1 MYKAF
6 YGLSDNPFSIAPNP
20 HYLFLSDRHREA
32 LAHLTYG
39 LGETGGFVL
48 LTGEVGTG
56 KTTVSRCLLGQLPD
70 NTDTAFILNPSL
82 TELELLATLCDELKI
97 SYGENPTLKQLT
109 DHLSRF
115 LLANH
120 EKGRNTVL
128 IIDEAQHLRAEVLE
142 QLRLLTNLETDTK
155 KLLQVILIG
164 QPELQLLLKRQ
175 ELRQLAQ
182 RITARYHLLPLN
194 EDEIALY
201 VLHRLQVAG
210 RFEPLFT
217 RKAIKVLHKY
227 SGGIPRL
234 INLLCER
241 ALMAGY
247 AQSKVPIDHHMV
259 RQAAAEVLGEEE
271 PQQNKLLWPSA
282 IAAALVVAFGVS
294 YWLFTESPAVANV
307 VNSPVTQASQ
317 TTPAVTQVAT
327 QANSIQPEQTLA
339 ATQSAPVASE
349 PQTLAAADPSVRVL
363 QEAIKQSRSIDTA
376 FAGLFNVW
384 GKVPFKGLTACQ
396 SALEQG
402 LSCYQQQGNW
412 MSLTRLN
419 YPAVVYLVD
428 DNQQDFYGAVIA
440 VDADQLLM
448 QLGEQ
453 QLWVDRAWF
462 NQHFSGTFEILWQ
475 APNLPM
481 LEISQKSSPGQL
493 QWLENALAHVANRP
507 SRRVSQ
513 FDLKLENDLKAF
525 QSQHGL
531 KADGIAGNQT
541 LVRLNLYLSDQGPRL
556 TDQGAQS

>member
-70 NTDTAFILNPSL
+70 HTDTAFILNPSL

-317 TTPAVTQVAT
+317 TTPAATQAAT
-327 QANSIQPEQTLA
+327 QANSIQPEQTQA

-349 PQTLAAADPSVRVL
+349 PQTLAAPDPSVRVL

-440 VDADQLLM
+440 VDGEQLLM

-481 LEISQKSSPGQL
+481 LEISHKSSPGQL

-556 TDQGAQS
+556 TDNGAQS

>member
-70 NTDTAFILNPSL
+70 HTDTAFILNPSL

-271 PQQNKLLWPSA
+271 PQQHKYLWPSA
-282 IAAALVVAFGVS
+282 IAAALVLAFGVS
-294 YWLFTESPAVANV
+294 YWLFTDKLAVANV
-307 VNSPVTQASQ
+307 TTEPVIHAKQTVVTDSSVQQSQ
-317 TTPAVTQVAT
+317 TPVNNTEPALTQVQNT
-327 QANSIQPEQTLA
+327 
-339 ATQSAPVASE
+339 VV
-349 PQTLAAADPSVRVL
+349 AADPSLRVL

-384 GKVPFKGLTACQ
+384 GKVPFKGLTTCQ
-396 SALEQG
+396 SAREQG

-412 MSLTRLN
+412 MSITRLN

-440 VDADQLLM
+440 VDSDQLLM

-493 QWLENALAHVANRP
+493 QWLENALAHVAKRP

-556 TDQGAQS
+556 TDNGAQS

>member
-97 SYGENPTLKQLT
+97 SYGDNPTLKQLT

-115 LLANH
+115 LLDNH
-120 EKGRNTVL
+120 SKGRNTVL
-128 IIDEAQHLRAEVLE
+128 IIDEAQHLRPEVLE

-217 RKAIKVLHKY
+217 RKAVKVLQKY

-241 ALMAGY
+241 SLMAGY
-247 AQSKVPIDHHMV
+247 AQSRVPIDHHMV

-271 PQQNKLLWPSA
+271 PTQNRYLWPTA
-282 IAAALVVAFGVS
+282 TAAALFVAFGVS
-294 YWLFTESPAVANV
+294 YWLFTDKPVNAASASSMALESTSANV
-307 VNSPVTQASQ
+307 AALNTQALSATEGMGKLVQPVDQQSSQ
-317 TTPAVTQVAT
+317 G
-327 QANSIQPEQTLA
+327 SIP
-339 ATQSAPVASE
+339 
-349 PQTLAAADPSVRVL
+349 DPNQRL
-363 QEAIKQSRSIDTA
+363 LNDAINQSRDIDTA
-376 FAGLFNVW
+376 FAGLFSVW
-384 GKVPFKGLTACQ
+384 GKVPYKGLTACQ
-396 SALEQG
+396 SAVEQG

-440 VDADQLLM
+440 VDGEQLLM

-481 LEISQKSSPGQL
+481 MDISQKSSPGQL
-493 QWLENALAHVANRP
+493 QWLENALAHVNNRNT
-507 SRRVSQ
+507 RRVNQ
-513 FDLKLENDLKAF
+513 FDVQLENDLKSF

-541 LVRLNLYLSDQGPRL
+541 LVRLNLYLSQQGPRL
-556 TDQGAQS
+556 TDNGARS

>member
-97 SYGENPTLKQLT
+97 SYGDNPTLKQLT

-120 EKGRNTVL
+120 SKGRNTVL
-128 IIDEAQHLRAEVLE
+128 IIDEAQHLRPEVLE

-217 RKAIKVLHKY
+217 RKAVNVLQKY

-241 ALMAGY
+241 SLMAGY
-247 AQSKVPIDHHMV
+247 AQSRVPIDHHMV

-271 PQQNKLLWPSA
+271 PTQNRYLWPTA
-282 IAAALVVAFGVS
+282 TAAALCVAFGVS
-294 YWLFTESPAVANV
+294 YWLFTDKSVNTAPASNLVSESVPTNVASLN
-307 VNSPVTQASQ
+307 A
-317 TTPAVTQVAT
+317 
-327 QANSIQPEQTLA
+327 QTLGGEG
-339 ATQSAPVASE
+339 VADKSVK
-349 PQTLAAADPSVRVL
+349 PTNQPSGQTSIPDPNQRL
-363 QEAIKQSRSIDTA
+363 LNEAINQSRNIDTA
-376 FAGLFNVW
+376 FAGLFSVW
-384 GKVPFKGLTACQ
+384 GKVPYKGLTACQ
-396 SALEQG
+396 SAVEQG
-402 LSCYQQQGNW
+402 LACYQQQGNW

-428 DNQQDFYGAVIA
+428 DKQQDFYGAVLA
-440 VDADQLLM
+440 VEGEQLLM

-481 LEISQKSSPGQL
+481 MDISQKSSPGQL
-493 QWLENALAHVANRP
+493 QWLENALAHVNGRSP
-507 SRRVSQ
+507 RRVNQ
-513 FDLKLENDLKAF
+513 FDVQLGNDLKTF

-541 LVRLNLYLSDQGPRL
+541 LVRLNLYLSQQGPRL
-556 TDQGAQS
+556 TDDGARS

>member
-6 YGLSDNPFSIAPNP
+6 YGLNDNPFSIAPNP

-97 SYGENPTLKQLT
+97 SYGENPSLKQLT

-120 EKGRNTVL
+120 QKGRNTVL

-217 RKAIKVLHKY
+217 RKAIKVLQKY
-227 SGGIPRL
+227 TGGIPRL

-247 AQSKVPIDHHMV
+247 AQSKVPIDHYMV
-259 RQAAAEVLGEEE
+259 RRAAAEVLGEEE
-271 PQQNKLLWPSA
+271 PQQNKYLWPSA
-282 IAAALVVAFGVS
+282 IATALVLAFGVS
-294 YWLFTESPAVANV
+294 YWLFTNNQPISGA
-307 VNSPVTQASQ
+307 
-317 TTPAVTQVAT
+317 TTLTVAT
-327 QANSIQPEQTLA
+327 PLVTPTHAATTEAENNDSAMLDSSQVNEPIVTSSIQTA
-339 ATQSAPVASE
+339 AP
-349 PQTLAAADPSVRVL
+349 PDPSQRVL

-376 FAGLFNVW
+376 FAGLFSVW

-396 SALEQG
+396 SAVEQG

-419 YPAVVYLVD
+419 YPAVVYLID
-428 DNQQDFYGAVIA
+428 DNQQDFYGAVLA
-440 VDADQLLM
+440 VEGEQLLM

-462 NQHFSGTFEILWQ
+462 NLHFSGTFEILWQ
-475 APNLPM
+475 APSLPM

-493 QWLENALAHVANRP
+493 QWLENALAHVANRNA
-507 SRRVSQ
+507 RRVSQ

-541 LVRLNLYLSDQGPRL
+541 LVRLNLYLSEQGPRL
-556 TDQGAQS
+556 TENGAQS

>member
-56 KTTVSRCLLGQLPD
+56 KTTVSRCLLGQLPG

-97 SYGENPTLKQLT
+97 SYGDNPTLKQLT

-120 EKGRNTVL
+120 SKGRNTVL
-128 IIDEAQHLRAEVLE
+128 IIDEAQHLRPEVLE

-217 RKAIKVLHKY
+217 RKAVNVLQKY

-241 ALMAGY
+241 SLMAGY
-247 AQSKVPIDHHMV
+247 AQSRVPIDHHMV

-271 PQQNKLLWPSA
+271 PTQNRYLWPTA
-282 IAAALVVAFGVS
+282 TAAALCVAFGVS
-294 YWLFTESPAVANV
+294 YWLFTDKSVNTVPASNLVSESVPTNVASLN
-307 VNSPVTQASQ
+307 A
-317 TTPAVTQVAT
+317 
-327 QANSIQPEQTLA
+327 QTLGGEDIA
-339 ATQSAPVASE
+339 DKSVKPTNQPSG
-349 PQTLAAADPSVRVL
+349 QTSIPDPNQRL
-363 QEAIKQSRSIDTA
+363 LNEAINQSRNIDTA
-376 FAGLFNVW
+376 FAGLFSVW
-384 GKVPFKGLTACQ
+384 GKVPYKGLTACQ
-396 SALEQG
+396 SAVEQG
-402 LSCYQQQGNW
+402 LACYQQQGNW

-428 DNQQDFYGAVIA
+428 DKQQDFYGAVLA
-440 VDADQLLM
+440 VEGEQLLM

-481 LEISQKSSPGQL
+481 MDISQKSSPGQL
-493 QWLENALAHVANRP
+493 QWLENALAHVNGRSP
-507 SRRVSQ
+507 RRVNQ
-513 FDLKLENDLKAF
+513 FDVQLENDLKTF

-541 LVRLNLYLSDQGPRL
+541 LVRLNLYLSQQGPRL
-556 TDQGAQS
+556 TDDGARS

>member
-120 EKGRNTVL
+120 EKGRKTVL

-194 EDEIALY
+194 EDEITLY

-259 RQAAAEVLGEEE
+259 RQAAAEVLGEEK
-271 PQQNKLLWPSA
+271 P
-282 IAAALVVAFGVS
+282 
-294 YWLFTESPAVANV
+294 
-307 VNSPVTQASQ
+307 
-317 TTPAVTQVAT
+317 
-327 QANSIQPEQTLA
+327 
-339 ATQSAPVASE
+339 
-349 PQTLAAADPSVRVL
+349 
-363 QEAIKQSRSIDTA
+363 
-376 FAGLFNVW
+376 
-384 GKVPFKGLTACQ
+384 
-396 SALEQG
+396 
-402 LSCYQQQGNW
+402 
-412 MSLTRLN
+412 
-419 YPAVVYLVD
+419 
-428 DNQQDFYGAVIA
+428 
-440 VDADQLLM
+440 
-448 QLGEQ
+448 
-453 QLWVDRAWF
+453 
-462 NQHFSGTFEILWQ
+462 
-475 APNLPM
+475 
-481 LEISQKSSPGQL
+481 
-493 QWLENALAHVANRP
+493 
-507 SRRVSQ
+507 
-513 FDLKLENDLKAF
+513 
-525 QSQHGL
+525 
-531 KADGIAGNQT
+531 
-541 LVRLNLYLSDQGPRL
+541 
-556 TDQGAQS
+556 

>member
-70 NTDTAFILNPSL
+70 HTDTAFILNPSL

-259 RQAAAEVLGEEE
+259 RQAAAEVIGEEE
-271 PQQNKLLWPSA
+271 PQPNKLLWPSA

-307 VNSPVTQASQ
+307 VNSPVTQANQ
-317 TTPAVTQVAT
+317 ATPEVTQASI
-327 QANSIQPEQTLA
+327 QDKSIQPQQTLA
-339 ATQSAPVASE
+339 SMPSAPVASE
-349 PQTLAAADPSVRVL
+349 SQTLAAPDPSVRVL

-428 DNQQDFYGAVIA
+428 DNQKDFYGAVIA
-440 VDADQLLM
+440 VDGDQLLM

-556 TDQGAQS
+556 TDNGAQS

>member
-97 SYGENPTLKQLT
+97 AYGDNPTLKQLT

-115 LLANH
+115 LLDNH
-120 EKGRNTVL
+120 SKGRNTVL
-128 IIDEAQHLRAEVLE
+128 IIDEAQHLRPEVLE

-217 RKAIKVLHKY
+217 RKAVKELQKY

-241 ALMAGY
+241 SLMAGY
-247 AQSKVPIDHHMV
+247 AQSRVPIDHHMV

-271 PQQNKLLWPSA
+271 PTQNRYLWPTA
-282 IAAALVVAFGVS
+282 TAAALFVAFGVS
-294 YWLFTESPAVANV
+294 YWLFTDKPVNAASASSRGLESTPTNVAPLNMQTLSATEETSKFVQPADQQN
-307 VNSPVTQASQ
+307 NQ
-317 TTPAVTQVAT
+317 TTQS
-327 QANSIQPEQTLA
+327 SIP
-339 ATQSAPVASE
+339 
-349 PQTLAAADPSVRVL
+349 DPSQRL
-363 QEAIKQSRSIDTA
+363 LNDAINQSRDIDTA
-376 FAGLFNVW
+376 FAGLFSVW
-384 GKVPFKGLTACQ
+384 GKVPYKGLTACQ
-396 SALEQG
+396 SAVEQG

-440 VDADQLLM
+440 VDGEQLLM

-481 LEISQKSSPGQL
+481 MDISQKSSPGQL
-493 QWLENALAHVANRP
+493 QWLENALAHVNNRNA
-507 SRRVSQ
+507 RRVNQ
-513 FDLKLENDLKAF
+513 FDVQLENDLKSF

-541 LVRLNLYLSDQGPRL
+541 LVRLNLYLSQQGPRL
-556 TDQGAQS
+556 TDNGVRS

>member
-1 MYKAF
+1 MIGGMYKAF

-97 SYGENPTLKQLT
+97 SYGDNPTLKQLT

-115 LLANH
+115 LLDNH
-120 EKGRNTVL
+120 SKGRNTVL
-128 IIDEAQHLRAEVLE
+128 IIDEAQHLRPEVLE

-164 QPELQLLLKRQ
+164 QPELQQLLKRQ

-217 RKAIKVLHKY
+217 RKAVKVLQKY

-241 ALMAGY
+241 SLMAGY
-247 AQSKVPIDHHMV
+247 AQSRVPIDHHMV

-271 PQQNKLLWPSA
+271 PTQNRYLWPTA
-282 IAAALVVAFGVS
+282 TAAALFVAFGVS
-294 YWLFTESPAVANV
+294 YWLFTDKPVNAASASSMVFESTSANV
-307 VNSPVTQASQ
+307 AASNTQALSATEGMSKLVQPVDQQSSQ
-317 TTPAVTQVAT
+317 G
-327 QANSIQPEQTLA
+327 SIP
-339 ATQSAPVASE
+339 
-349 PQTLAAADPSVRVL
+349 DPNQRL
-363 QEAIKQSRSIDTA
+363 LNDAINQSRDIDTA
-376 FAGLFNVW
+376 FAGLFSVW
-384 GKVPFKGLTACQ
+384 GKVPYKGLTACQ
-396 SALEQG
+396 SAVEQG

-440 VDADQLLM
+440 VDGEQLLM

-481 LEISQKSSPGQL
+481 MDISQKSSPGQL
-493 QWLENALAHVANRP
+493 QWLENALAHVNNRNA
-507 SRRVSQ
+507 RRVNQ
-513 FDLKLENDLKAF
+513 FDVQLENDLKSF

-541 LVRLNLYLSDQGPRL
+541 LVRLNLYLSQQGPRL
-556 TDQGAQS
+556 TDNGARS

>member
-259 RQAAAEVLGEEE
+259 REAAAEVLGEEE

-317 TTPAVTQVAT
+317 TTPAVTQAST

-349 PQTLAAADPSVRVL
+349 PQTLAAPDPSVRVL

-556 TDQGAQS
+556 TDKGAQS

>member
-97 SYGENPTLKQLT
+97 RYGENPTLKQLT

-115 LLANH
+115 LLTNH

-217 RKAIKVLHKY
+217 RKAIKMLQKY
-227 SGGIPRL
+227 TGGVPRL

-247 AQSKVPIDHHMV
+247 AQSKVPIDHYMV
-259 RQAAAEVLGEEE
+259 KQAAAEVLGEEE
-271 PQQNKLLWPSA
+271 PKQNKYLWPST
-282 IAAALVVAFGVS
+282 IATALVLAFGVS
-294 YWLFTESPAVANV
+294 YWLFIGNQTTSDTAMLTEATPSAALVNVPPKATNSDNVMLDNSLVNDPAVI
-307 VNSPVTQASQ
+307 SS
-317 TTPAVTQVAT
+317 
-327 QANSIQPEQTLA
+327 
-339 ATQSAPVASE
+339 
-349 PQTLAAADPSVRVL
+349 PQTVTPPDPSQRVL
-363 QEAIKQSRSIDTA
+363 LEAIKQSRNIDTA
-376 FAGLFNVW
+376 FAGLFSVW

-396 SALEQG
+396 SAVEQG
-402 LSCYQQQGNW
+402 LACYQQQGNW

-428 DNQQDFYGAVIA
+428 DNQQDFYGAVVA
-440 VDADQLLM
+440 VEGEQLLI

-453 QLWVDRAWF
+453 QLWVDRTWF

-475 APNLPM
+475 APSLPM
-481 LEISQKSSPGQL
+481 MEISKKSGQGQL
-493 QWLENALAHVANRP
+493 QWLENALAHVANRDA
-507 SRRVSQ
+507 RRVSQ
-513 FDLKLENDLKAF
+513 FDLKLENDLKTF

-541 LVRLNLYLSDQGPRL
+541 LVRLNLYLSEQGPRL
-556 TDQGAQS
+556 TDNGEQS

>member
-70 NTDTAFILNPSL
+70 HTDTAFILNPSL

-271 PQQNKLLWPSA
+271 PQPNKLLWPSA

-307 VNSPVTQASQ
+307 ANSTATQASQ
-317 TTPAVTQVAT
+317 TTPAVTQAST
-327 QANSIQPEQTLA
+327 QANSIQPQQTLA
-339 ATQSAPVASE
+339 SMPSAPVASE
-349 PQTLAAADPSVRVL
+349 SQTLAAPDPSVRVL

-428 DNQQDFYGAVIA
+428 DNQKDFYGAVIA
-440 VDADQLLM
+440 VDGDQLLM

-556 TDQGAQS
+556 TDNGAQS

>member
-97 SYGENPTLKQLT
+97 SYGDNPTLKQLT

-115 LLANH
+115 LLDNH
-120 EKGRNTVL
+120 SKGRNTVL
-128 IIDEAQHLRAEVLE
+128 IIDEAQHLRPEVLE

-217 RKAIKVLHKY
+217 RKAVKVLQKY

-241 ALMAGY
+241 SLMAGY
-247 AQSKVPIDHHMV
+247 AQSRVPIDHHMV
-259 RQAAAEVLGEEE
+259 RQAAVEVLGEEE
-271 PQQNKLLWPSA
+271 PTQNRYLWPTA
-282 IAAALVVAFGVS
+282 TAAALFVAFGVS
-294 YWLFTESPAVANV
+294 YWLFTDKPVNAASASSMALESTSVNVAALN
-307 VNSPVTQASQ
+307 TQALSATEGMGKLVQRVDQQSSQ
-317 TTPAVTQVAT
+317 G
-327 QANSIQPEQTLA
+327 SIP
-339 ATQSAPVASE
+339 
-349 PQTLAAADPSVRVL
+349 DPNQRL
-363 QEAIKQSRSIDTA
+363 LNDAINQSRDIDTA
-376 FAGLFNVW
+376 FAGLFSVW
-384 GKVPFKGLTACQ
+384 GKVPYKGLTACQ
-396 SALEQG
+396 SAVEQG

-440 VDADQLLM
+440 VDGEQLLM

-481 LEISQKSSPGQL
+481 MDISQKSSPGQL
-493 QWLENALAHVANRP
+493 QWLENALAHVNNRNT
-507 SRRVSQ
+507 RRVNQ
-513 FDLKLENDLKAF
+513 FDVQLENDLKSF

-541 LVRLNLYLSDQGPRL
+541 LVRLNLYLSQQGPRL
-556 TDQGAQS
+556 TDNGARS

>member
-97 SYGENPTLKQLT
+97 SYGDNPSLKQLT

-217 RKAIKVLHKY
+217 RKAIKVLQKY
-227 SGGIPRL
+227 SDCIPRL

-241 ALMAGY
+241 SLMAGY
-247 AQSKVPIDHHMV
+247 AQSRVPIDHHMV

-271 PQQNKLLWPSA
+271 PAQNRYLWPTA
-282 IAAALVVAFGVS
+282 TAAALLVAFGVS
-294 YWLFTESPAVANV
+294 YWLFTDKPVSAASASNIVVESAPTNVTASNTQALSAAEETNKLVPPADP
-307 VNSPVTQASQ
+307 SSQVTQASI
-317 TTPAVTQVAT
+317 P
-327 QANSIQPEQTLA
+327 
-339 ATQSAPVASE
+339 
-349 PQTLAAADPSVRVL
+349 DPNQRLLNDV
-363 QEAIKQSRSIDTA
+363 INQSRDIDTA
-376 FAGLFNVW
+376 FAGLFSVW
-384 GKVPFKGLTACQ
+384 GKVPYKGLTACQ
-396 SALEQG
+396 SAVEQG
-402 LSCYQQQGNW
+402 LACYQQQGNW

-440 VDADQLLM
+440 VDGEQLLM

-453 QLWVDRAWF
+453 QLWVDRTWF

-475 APNLPM
+475 SPSLPM
-481 LEISQKSSPGQL
+481 MEISQKSSPGQL
-493 QWLENALAHVANRP
+493 QWLENALAHVANRNA
-507 SRRVSQ
+507 RRVSQ
-513 FDLKLENDLKAF
+513 FDLKLENDLKTF

-541 LVRLNLYLSDQGPRL
+541 LVRLNLYLSEQGPRL
-556 TDQGAQS
+556 TDNGAQS

>member
-97 SYGENPTLKQLT
+97 AYGDNPTLKQLT

-115 LLANH
+115 LLDNH
-120 EKGRNTVL
+120 SKGRNTVL
-128 IIDEAQHLRAEVLE
+128 IIDEAQHLRPEVLE

-217 RKAIKVLHKY
+217 RKAVKVLQKY

-241 ALMAGY
+241 SLMAGY
-247 AQSKVPIDHHMV
+247 AQSRVPIDHHMV

-271 PQQNKLLWPSA
+271 PTQNRYLWPIA
-282 IAAALVVAFGVS
+282 TAAALFVAFGVS
-294 YWLFTESPAVANV
+294 YWLFTDKPVNAASASSMALESTSANV
-307 VNSPVTQASQ
+307 AASNIQALSATEGISKLVQPVDQQSSQ
-317 TTPAVTQVAT
+317 G
-327 QANSIQPEQTLA
+327 SIP
-339 ATQSAPVASE
+339 
-349 PQTLAAADPSVRVL
+349 DPNQRL
-363 QEAIKQSRSIDTA
+363 LNDAINQSRDIDTA
-376 FAGLFNVW
+376 FAGLFSVW
-384 GKVPFKGLTACQ
+384 GKVPYKGLTACQ
-396 SALEQG
+396 SAVEQG
-402 LSCYQQQGNW
+402 LACYQQQGNW

-440 VDADQLLM
+440 VDGEQLLM

-481 LEISQKSSPGQL
+481 MDISQKSSPGQL
-493 QWLENALAHVANRP
+493 QWLENALAHVNNRNT
-507 SRRVSQ
+507 RRVNQ
-513 FDLKLENDLKAF
+513 FDVQLESDLKSF

-541 LVRLNLYLSDQGPRL
+541 LVRLNLYLSQQGPRL
-556 TDQGAQS
+556 TDNGARS

>member
-97 SYGENPTLKQLT
+97 SYGEKPTLKQLT

-307 VNSPVTQASQ
+307 ANSPVTQVSQ
-317 TTPAVTQVAT
+317 TTPAATQVST
-327 QANSIQPEQTLA
+327 QANSIQPEQTQA

-349 PQTLAAADPSVRVL
+349 PQTLAAPDPSVRVL

-556 TDQGAQS
+556 TDKGAQS

>member
-97 SYGENPTLKQLT
+97 SYGDNPTLKQLT

-120 EKGRNTVL
+120 SKGRNTVL
-128 IIDEAQHLRAEVLE
+128 IIDEAQHLRPAVLE

-217 RKAIKVLHKY
+217 RKAVNVLQKY

-241 ALMAGY
+241 SLMAGY
-247 AQSKVPIDHHMV
+247 AQSRVPIDHHMV

-271 PQQNKLLWPSA
+271 PTQNRYLWPTA
-282 IAAALVVAFGVS
+282 TAAALCVAFSVS
-294 YWLFTESPAVANV
+294 YWLFTDKSVNTVPASNLVSESVPTNVASLN
-307 VNSPVTQASQ
+307 A
-317 TTPAVTQVAT
+317 
-327 QANSIQPEQTLA
+327 QTLGGEGVVDKSVKP
-339 ATQSAPVASE
+339 TNQPSG
-349 PQTLAAADPSVRVL
+349 QTSIPDPNQRL
-363 QEAIKQSRSIDTA
+363 LNEAISQSRNIDTA

-384 GKVPFKGLTACQ
+384 GKVPYKDLTACQ
-396 SALEQG
+396 SAVEQG
-402 LSCYQQQGNW
+402 LACYQQQGNW

-419 YPAVVYLVD
+419 YPAVVYLID
-428 DNQQDFYGAVIA
+428 DNQQDFYGAVLAIEGE
-440 VDADQLLM
+440 QLLL

-481 LEISQKSSPGQL
+481 MDISQKSSPGQF
-493 QWLENALAHVANRP
+493 QWLENGLAHVNNR
-507 SRRVSQ
+507 SARRVNQ
-513 FDLKLENDLKAF
+513 FDVQLENDLKTF

-541 LVRLNLYLSDQGPRL
+541 LVRLNLYLSQQGPRL
-556 TDQGAQS
+556 TDDGARS

>member
-56 KTTVSRCLLGQLPD
+56 KTTVSRCLLGQLPG

-97 SYGENPTLKQLT
+97 SYGDNPTLKQLT

-120 EKGRNTVL
+120 SKGRNTVL
-128 IIDEAQHLRAEVLE
+128 IIDEAQHLRPEVLE

-217 RKAIKVLHKY
+217 RKAVNVLQKY

-241 ALMAGY
+241 SLMAGY
-247 AQSKVPIDHHMV
+247 AQSRVPIDHHMV

-271 PQQNKLLWPSA
+271 PTQNRYLWPTA
-282 IAAALVVAFGVS
+282 TAAALCVAFGVS
-294 YWLFTESPAVANV
+294 YWLFTDKSVNTVPASNLVSESVPTNVASLN
-307 VNSPVTQASQ
+307 A
-317 TTPAVTQVAT
+317 
-327 QANSIQPEQTLA
+327 QTLGGEDIA
-339 ATQSAPVASE
+339 DKSVKPTNQPSG
-349 PQTLAAADPSVRVL
+349 QTSIPDPNQRL
-363 QEAIKQSRSIDTA
+363 LNEAINQSRNIDTA
-376 FAGLFNVW
+376 FAGLFSVW
-384 GKVPFKGLTACQ
+384 GKVPYKGLTACQ
-396 SALEQG
+396 SAVEQG
-402 LSCYQQQGNW
+402 LACYQQQGNW

-428 DNQQDFYGAVIA
+428 DKQQDFYGAVLA
-440 VDADQLLM
+440 VEGEQLLM

-481 LEISQKSSPGQL
+481 MDISQKSSPGQL
-493 QWLENALAHVANRP
+493 QWLENALAHVNGRSP
-507 SRRVSQ
+507 RRINQ
-513 FDLKLENDLKAF
+513 FDVQLENDLKTF

-541 LVRLNLYLSDQGPRL
+541 LVRLNLYLSQQGPRL
-556 TDQGAQS
+556 TDDGARS

>member
-97 SYGENPTLKQLT
+97 SYGDNPTLKQLT

-120 EKGRNTVL
+120 SKGRNTVL
-128 IIDEAQHLRAEVLE
+128 IIDEAQHLRPEVLE

-217 RKAIKVLHKY
+217 RKAVNVLQKY

-241 ALMAGY
+241 SLMAGY
-247 AQSKVPIDHHMV
+247 AQSRVPIDHHMV

-271 PQQNKLLWPSA
+271 PTQNRYLWPTA
-282 IAAALVVAFGVS
+282 TAAALCVAFGVS
-294 YWLFTESPAVANV
+294 YWLFTDKSVNTVPASNLVSESVPTNVASLN
-307 VNSPVTQASQ
+307 A
-317 TTPAVTQVAT
+317 
-327 QANSIQPEQTLA
+327 QTLGGEYIA
-339 ATQSAPVASE
+339 DKSVKPTNQPSG
-349 PQTLAAADPSVRVL
+349 QTSIPDPNQRL
-363 QEAIKQSRSIDTA
+363 LNEAINQSRNIDTA
-376 FAGLFNVW
+376 FAGLFSVW
-384 GKVPFKGLTACQ
+384 GKVPYKGLTACQ
-396 SALEQG
+396 SAVEQG
-402 LSCYQQQGNW
+402 LACYQQQGNW

-428 DNQQDFYGAVIA
+428 DKQQDFYGAVLA
-440 VDADQLLM
+440 VEGEQLLM

-481 LEISQKSSPGQL
+481 MDISQKSSPGQL
-493 QWLENALAHVANRP
+493 QWLENALAHVNGRSP
-507 SRRVSQ
+507 RRVNQ
-513 FDLKLENDLKAF
+513 FDVQLENDLKTF

-541 LVRLNLYLSDQGPRL
+541 LVRLNLYLSLQGPRL
-556 TDQGAQS
+556 TDDGARS

>member
-307 VNSPVTQASQ
+307 ANSPVTQVSQ
-317 TTPAVTQVAT
+317 TTPAATQAAT

-339 ATQSAPVASE
+339 ATQSATVASE
-349 PQTLAAADPSVRVL
+349 PQTLAAPDPSVRVL

-428 DNQQDFYGAVIA
+428 DNQQDFYGAVVA

-541 LVRLNLYLSDQGPRL
+541 LVRLNLYLSEQGPRL
-556 TDQGAQS
+556 TDNGAQS

>member
-97 SYGENPTLKQLT
+97 SYGDNPTLKQLT

-120 EKGRNTVL
+120 SKGRNTVL
-128 IIDEAQHLRAEVLE
+128 IIDEAQHLRPEVLE

-217 RKAIKVLHKY
+217 RKAVNVLQKY

-241 ALMAGY
+241 SLMAGY
-247 AQSKVPIDHHMV
+247 AQSRVPIDHHMV
-259 RQAAAEVLGEEE
+259 RQAAAEVFGEEE
-271 PQQNKLLWPSA
+271 PTQNRYLWPTA
-282 IAAALVVAFGVS
+282 TAAALCVAFGVS
-294 YWLFTESPAVANV
+294 YWLFTDKSVNTMPASNLVSESVPTNVASLN
-307 VNSPVTQASQ
+307 A
-317 TTPAVTQVAT
+317 
-327 QANSIQPEQTLA
+327 QTLGGEDIA
-339 ATQSAPVASE
+339 DKSVKPTNQPSG
-349 PQTLAAADPSVRVL
+349 QTSIPDPNQRL
-363 QEAIKQSRSIDTA
+363 LNEAINQSRNIDTA
-376 FAGLFNVW
+376 FAGLFSVW
-384 GKVPFKGLTACQ
+384 GKVPYKGLTACQ
-396 SALEQG
+396 SAVEQG
-402 LSCYQQQGNW
+402 LACYQQQGNW

-428 DNQQDFYGAVIA
+428 DKQQDFYGAVLA
-440 VDADQLLM
+440 VEGEQLLM

-481 LEISQKSSPGQL
+481 MDISQKSSPGQL
-493 QWLENALAHVANRP
+493 QWLENALAHVNGRSP
-507 SRRVSQ
+507 RRVNQ
-513 FDLKLENDLKAF
+513 FDVQLENDLKTF

-541 LVRLNLYLSDQGPRL
+541 LVRLNLYLSQQGPRL
-556 TDQGAQS
+556 TDDGARS

>member
-97 SYGENPTLKQLT
+97 SYGDNPTLKQLT

-115 LLANH
+115 LLDNH
-120 EKGRNTVL
+120 SKGRNTVL
-128 IIDEAQHLRAEVLE
+128 IIDEAQHLRPEVLE

-217 RKAIKVLHKY
+217 RKAVKVLQKY

-241 ALMAGY
+241 SLMAGY
-247 AQSKVPIDHHMV
+247 AQSRVPIDHHMV

-271 PQQNKLLWPSA
+271 PTQNRYLWPTA
-282 IAAALVVAFGVS
+282 TAAALFVAFGVS
-294 YWLFTESPAVANV
+294 YWLFTDKPVNAASASSMALESTSVNVAALN
-307 VNSPVTQASQ
+307 TQALSATEGMGKLVQRVDQQSSQ
-317 TTPAVTQVAT
+317 G
-327 QANSIQPEQTLA
+327 SIP
-339 ATQSAPVASE
+339 
-349 PQTLAAADPSVRVL
+349 DPNQRL
-363 QEAIKQSRSIDTA
+363 LNDAINQSRDIDTA
-376 FAGLFNVW
+376 FAGLFSVW
-384 GKVPFKGLTACQ
+384 GKVPYKGLTACQ
-396 SALEQG
+396 SAVEQG

-440 VDADQLLM
+440 VDGEQLLM

-481 LEISQKSSPGQL
+481 MDISQKSSPGQL
-493 QWLENALAHVANRP
+493 QWLENALAHVNNRNA
-507 SRRVSQ
+507 RRINQ
-513 FDLKLENDLKAF
+513 FDVQLENDLKSF

-541 LVRLNLYLSDQGPRL
+541 LVRLNLYLSQQGPRL
-556 TDQGAQS
+556 TDNGARS